1 MTKRISSAHVL
12 ALIAIVLAV
21 GGNAVAFTL
30 GKNSVGAKQLRR
42 SSVTTAKIKRQA
54 VTAAKVKK
62 GTLTGQQI
70 NVATL
75 GTVPVAQTANTIV
88 PPEGWHG
95 VGLAGE
101 PGFLGEWHNASGF
114 IEVVGFYKDQGGVVH
129 LKGTA
134 VPGTSPAIFQLPP
147 GYRPTSGRSERFAV
161 GCSGG
166 ACTSGTSSVVV
177 AGPNT
182 IPGFDGAIVAP
193 TTVTNLSLDG
203 ITFRA
208 ES

>member
-1 MTKRISSAHVL
+1 MSSAHVL

-30 GKNSVGAKQLRR
+30 GRNSVGTKQLKK
-42 SSVTTAKIKRQA
+42 SSVTTAKIRKQA

-62 GTLTGQQI
+62 GTLTGKQI
-70 NVATL
+70 DAATL

-88 PPEGWHG
+88 APEGWHD

-101 PGFLGEWHNASGF
+101 PGFQGEWHNAPGF
-114 IEVVGFYKDQGGVVH
+114 IETVAFYKDQVGVVH

-134 VPGTSPAIFQLPP
+134 VPGTSPTVFQLPP
-147 GYRPTSGRSERFAV
+147 GYRPAPGRTERFAV
-161 GCSGG
+161 GCAGG
-166 ACTSGTSSVVV
+166 PCTAGTSSVIV

-182 IPGFDGAIVAP
+182 LPGFDGAIVAP
-193 TTVTNLSLDG
+193 TTVTNVSLDG